1 MLVAGLVAS
10 KLSDVTSALSSV
22 TDVVDQAETAEG
34 AGRQQVNKIC
44 QQRKKD
50 EAVQASDLEKWS
62 DEVHHNEEAKN
73 AMQTKVSS
81 LEKQIDGLYLEFD
94 RMLAISR
101 EQSQAVAQRHG
112 VQDET
117 MHLLQDVVGL
127 FSSNQ
132 TTSTLPKLA
141 LPAIHQ
147 TRTKSAVQMALLQTF
162 NADHPTTVSAMAM
175 LEGQVGGLKKAM
187 SIEQSKDTTVRQQVQ
202 QALAR
207 KDAEI
212 KALESEYET
221 ALNQYE
227 QLNINLMA
235 AQAQRSIM
243 EAMWQTQA
251 QAESDV
257 DDICM
262 LSSKMVTLKTFA
274 AVKSE
279 VSNIESI
286 LAKDPSSFP
295 PPPTA
300 VAPTLAPTVAPVVE
314 AAAPEPVAKKAS
326 SSEDPLDAF
335 GGDEGTTAA
344 PKVERAPAQR
354 HFKAQLPKTGLTQQ
368 STTKVKVHNRALKS
382 KATVQAKAASK
393 KVEKKAVTT
402 KHQVKKQEPAD
413 DDADADTEATQQE
426 EKHEDAPKEPV
437 AKAPVAKAPVA
448 KKESKTTE
456 ASDDEGDDA
465 AAAAPVPA
473 APAAP
478 APQTKKAP
486 VKAKAVDDDSGDD
499 SSDAPAPVVHHKAAA
514 KAKAVEDDSSDD
526 SSDAPAPV
534 HKASPKKAVA
544 VAADSDAE
552 DAPPVPKP
560 APKKAAPAPA
570 TDDDDP
576 LDDATP
582 APPPPPHKKHR
593 KPTPAPPADD
603 SSVSMDAPA
612 DPAPTTAPVVATSD
626 KKDKKKHHHE
636 NDNDKFLDGIFDS
649 AAGAMPT
656 AYKAWSPDDKPAA
669 APAKPSADADPLAQ
683 YDSDSTPSPPPP
695 PPHKK
700 HHRTTTVAPAD
711 DSDADPPAPP
721 APTTT
726 AAAPKAPEP
735 AASDAAADDDSPPP
749 PPKHHRHHEDEDAP
763 APSPPPVVETPAP
776 PVADLETAK
785 SSSHSHK
792 HGKHHH
798 KSADDDF
805 MDGIFDSAS
814 GALPATYQTWRPDG
828 AGGAPAPAPVTTLQ
842 MAEDE
847 PGFDMSAKSIA
858 QFKKKRASTEL
869 ANFGS
874 SLLEVGSR
882 TTRLRGRH
890 AASND
895 GDQMLVAVS
904 ILDEAAKTLQSEA
917 LSKLATRLRAEP
929 LGTAIKMLSG
939 LEAVMSRSHGLD
951 PQNEQVLQ
959 WCQYLDQNMQA
970 APPVKAAK
978 AKVREAAHSLSSSTD
993 SVEALSRQL
1002 DSIAPL
1008 ESKAERDTALSDQ
1021 ISKALASGRSSFQAK
1036 LALAKL
1042 QAGKATK
1049 MLLEKQDDALL
1060 GGQARA
1066 ALTEVNSMKA
1076 NLEVVE
1082 ASAEERFNELNN
1094 FVSVMIQKRSNVHNT
1109 LQAKSEELQTRKS
1122 ASKDQVAVGTKKL
1135 QDAQGELSRQMSI
1148 LASTQKHCEA
1158 VSAQLRVGEE
1168 RKNLEVTAIRTA
1180 LRTLQS

>member
-1 MLVAGLVAS
+1 VVAGVVAS

-44 QQRKKD
+44 QQRQKD
-50 EAVQASDLEKWS
+50 EAVKAADLEKWS

-132 TTSTLPKLA
+132 STSSLPKLG
-141 LPAIHQ
+141 LPVVHQ

-262 LSSKMVTLKTFA
+262 LSTKMAALKTFA

-300 VAPTLAPTVAPVVE
+300 AAPTVAPTVAPVVE
-314 AAAPEPVAKKAS
+314 AAAPEPAAKKAPA
-326 SSEDPLDAF
+326 SEDPLDAF
-335 GGDEGTTAA
+335 GGDESTTAA

-382 KATVQAKAASK
+382 KAAVKAKAESK
-393 KVEKKAVTT
+393 KADKKVATT
-402 KHQVKKQEPAD
+402 KHRAKKQDPAD
-413 DDADADTEATQQE
+413 DDVDADSEAVQHD
-426 EKHEDAPKEPV
+426 EKHDDAPSKEH
-437 AKAPVAKAPVA
+437 AKAPAA
-448 KKESKTTE
+448 KKESKKAE
-456 ASDDEGDDA
+456 ASEDEGDD

-478 APQTKKAP
+478 APQ
-486 VKAKAVDDDSGDD
+486 AK
-499 SSDAPAPVVHHKAAA
+499 KAAA
-514 KAKAVEDDSSDD
+514 KAKVTDDDSSDDSTDVPPPVHHKAPAKAKAAAEDDSSDD
-526 SSDAPAPV
+526 AGDAPAPV
-534 HKASPKKAVA
+534 LKASHKKAAA
-544 VAADSDAE
+544 VAADADGD
-552 DAPPVPKP
+552 DAPAAPPAPKP
-560 APKKAAPAPA
+560 AAKKAAPAPA
-570 TDDDDP
+570 ADDDDP
-576 LDDATP
+576 LGDDATP
-582 APPPPPHKKHR
+582 SPPPPAPKKHK
-593 KPTPAPPADD
+593 KPTPAPADD
-603 SSVSMDAPA
+603 SMDAPA
-612 DPAPTTAPVVATSD
+612 DPTPATPAPVVATSE
-626 KKDKKKHHHE
+626 KKDGKKKHHHE

-656 AYKAWSPDDKPAA
+656 AYKAWSPDDKPAP
-669 APAKPSADADPLAQ
+669 APAKPSPDADPLAQ
-683 YDSDSTPSPPPP
+683 FDSDSTPSPPPP
-695 PPHKK
+695 PAHKK
-700 HHRTTTVAPAD
+700 HHHTTTVAPAD
-711 DSDADPPAPP
+711 DSDADTP

-735 AASDAAADDDSPPP
+735 AADAAADDDSPPP
-749 PPKHHRHHEDEDAP
+749 PRHHRHHTDDDTP
-763 APSPPPVVETPAP
+763 APSPPPPVETTPAP

-858 QFKKKRASTEL
+858 QFKKKRASQEL

-890 AASND
+890 AAAND

-904 ILDEAAKTLQSEA
+904 VLDEAAKTLQSEA

-1008 ESKAERDTALSDQ
+1008 ESKAERDTALSDE

-1042 QAGKATK
+1042 QAGKAMK
-1049 MLLEKQDDALL
+1049 MLLDKQDDALL

-1066 ALTEVNSMKA
+1066 ALSEVNSMKA

-1082 ASAEERFNELNN
+1082 ASAEERFNELND

-1109 LQAKSEELQTRKS
+1109 LQAKSQELQAKKS
-1122 ASKDQVAVGTKKL
+1122 ASKDQVAAGTKKL